1 MLAATAGDFLQAD
14 TEFAAAAATHERIR
28 APMWLARTHVEWARM
43 LLARAEP
50 GDRDRAGDLLRPAIA
65 TARALGLARI
75 EREAVDLLSSP

>member
-1 MLAATAGDFLQAD
+1 
-14 TEFAAAAATHERIR
+14 
-28 APMWLARTHVEWARM
+28 M